1 MAMSTMAVFGS
12 AFFTPIVV
20 GKMADTMYVESS
32 INLIQM
38 CANAYTSGWEWSFY
52 FIAIFSGILFP
63 IMFFFCPETA
73 FVRSASLNTDITG
86 TTAVKSEGTSH
97 YANNS
102 TSDNYVLNHTEAK
115 QPHTATTASSTTSPT
130 TSSPARTSYLST
142 LSPFSGRKTHDSFL
156 HLFLRPF
163 PLFLHPS
170 VLWACL
176 TQGTLIGWTVLIG
189 IVLAAIFLAPPLY
202 FTATKVGYMY
212 TSAFIGALLG
222 FIFCGALS
230 DWSAR
235 ALMRRN
241 KGVYEPEFRI
251 VLVIPQIIAGC
262 GGLFAFGFTAD
273 NTYRYGWL
281 GPCVSFAFV
290 TFGMVCGAVA
300 SSLYLVDAHRE
311 IAVET
316 FTCLMIFKNVF
327 SFALTFRGYDWLVD
341 TSTKKVCLL
350 YTSPSPRD

>member
-1 MAMSTMAVFGS
+1 
-12 AFFTPIVV
+12 
-20 GKMADTMYVESS
+20 
-32 INLIQM
+32 
-38 CANAYTSGWEWSFY
+38 
-52 FIAIFSGILFP
+52 
-63 IMFFFCPETA
+63 MFFFCPETA
-73 FVRSASLNTDITG
+73 FVRNASLNTDITG
-86 TTAVKSEGTSH
+86 STNVKSETAQHQPGITSDY
-97 YANNS
+97 YALNS
-102 TSDNYVLNHTEAK
+102 TEGK
-115 QPHTATTASSTTSPT
+115 QPTAATTASSTLSPT
-130 TSSPARTSYLST
+130 SAAPKSYLTT
-142 LSPFSGRKTHDSFL
+142 LSPFSGRKTHENFL
-156 HLFLRPF
+156 SLFLRPF

-212 TSAFIGALLG
+212 TSAFIGALAG
-222 FIFCGALS
+222 FLFCGILS

-262 GGLFAFGFTAD
+262 GGLFAFGFTAND
-273 NTYRYGWL
+273 TFRYGWL
-281 GPCVSFAFV
+281 GPCISFAFV

-341 TSTKKVCLL
+341 TSTKKVFVAVACVQLGVGVL
-350 YTSPSPRD
+350 SLPMYVLGKWNRNWLGPVSYTHLTLPTKRIV